1 MTRYKLGERV
11 DDADDGHPELF
22 VFHTIGSPQTSGSGH
37 PTACHCNSASKV
49 ISHFLLLKFYLNL
62 VYCYVQNRLNNLE
75 YSYKNQYQ

>member
-1 MTRYKLGERV
+1 VGMTRYKLGERV

-49 ISHFLLLKFYLNL
+49 ISHFLLFCA
-62 VYCYVQNRLNNLE
+62 V
-75 YSYKNQYQ
+75 SS